1 MDVAIAVAGGELVG
15 FHIDRNAA
23 DTLAGDLDML
33 LNGERRNVHDHHHA
47 VAQCDQRLIA
57 CKANIENR
65 RSRDFGSFFNRIL
78 LRIQNLNAFEVLP
91 DPERIAG
98 FVQCERVYGCARTR
112 DEFSEIRLF
121 QVPLN
126 YKAIGT
132 CGIKAAARSVRNNCI
147 NTVPMTG
154 KSIYFA
160 NIHLDSFVANSIT
173 MPLVHSEKIEDSSTL
188 LLWKLTETEAELQTA
203 LGNGFNQEELDKIS
217 HPQKKREWLA
227 SRMLIK
233 TLAEQFGI
241 NYVGIHKD
249 EHGKAFLI
257 DNDSHISITHTAEFV
272 AVAINPAAAVG
283 IDMEKTDPKLQRT
296 SKKYLSPP
304 EYDHAQ
310 DEMDRL
316 CMYWC
321 AKEALYKLYG
331 KKKISFRDSIFISPF
346 QNVDILLRGQLTD
359 EDLIVPSNIYVRWFD
374 GHCLAIAL

>member
-1 MDVAIAVAGGELVG
+1 
-15 FHIDRNAA
+15 
-23 DTLAGDLDML
+23 
-33 LNGERRNVHDHHHA
+33 
-47 VAQCDQRLIA
+47 
-57 CKANIENR
+57 
-65 RSRDFGSFFNRIL
+65 
-78 LRIQNLNAFEVLP
+78 
-91 DPERIAG
+91 
-98 FVQCERVYGCARTR
+98 
-112 DEFSEIRLF
+112 
-121 QVPLN
+121 
-126 YKAIGT
+126 
-132 CGIKAAARSVRNNCI
+132 
-147 NTVPMTG
+147 
-154 KSIYFA
+154 
-160 NIHLDSFVANSIT
+160 

-188 LLWKLTETEAELQTA
+188 LLWKLTETEAELQYT
-203 LGNGFNQEELDKIS
+203 LGNGFNQQELDRIS

-272 AVAINPAAAVG
+272 AVAINPTAAVG

-304 EYDHAQ
+304 EYNHAQ

-346 QNVDILLRGQLTD
+346 EDADIILRGSLTD
-359 EDLIVPSNIYVRWFD
+359 EDIIIPSNIYIRWFD